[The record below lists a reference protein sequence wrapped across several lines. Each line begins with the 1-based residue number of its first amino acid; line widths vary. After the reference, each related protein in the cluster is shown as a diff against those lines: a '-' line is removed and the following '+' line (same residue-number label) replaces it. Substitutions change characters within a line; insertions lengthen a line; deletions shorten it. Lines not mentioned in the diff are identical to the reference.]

1 MTPGRRKSSPASPA
15 RTSHVWT
22 VPAASVGLTLL
33 TRLWFILEMRGN
45 PFSTVSPQM
54 VDPYYY
60 HQWALSIAR
69 GNFWGSDVFFLRPL
83 YPYLLAAVYALSG
96 PYVLAA
102 QLLQA
107 ALSGASCLLLYDCTR
122 RMFSRRAAV
131 FAAFGYAL
139 TGILVFY
146 TGALLYVELT
156 VFLSLLFLWL
166 ILVAGSRIWLWIPAG
181 VSFGLLVICRPEM
194 LAVLPFLLVWLWQ
207 GRAEPPLTP
216 TLSRQGRGR
225 SRARALAAL
234 TVAALAVIA
243 AVPVRNYVVA
253 RDPVLFTAHS
263 GINFYYG
270 NNPSADGTWQPTG
283 ELKKGIGFSHERL
296 RQASRTVNGRELSW
310 SEASA
315 YWFGQGFRFLTGSPF
330 GYLRLLGR
338 KLAFFL
344 GSYEVPN
351 DYYPETARADSI
363 VLKLCFV
370 NFGLVL
376 ALGLLGMVSAWPQR
390 RRVLPAYLLIGAYL
404 LSSLLF
410 YVLSRLRAPVIPF
423 FLMFAGFGLGKLLD
437 ALRKR
442 NLRRFVLGCSA
453 AVLVYAGASLIPV
466 RRDAYSAQAWTQ
478 TGNVYL
484 ARHQVDKA
492 LDSFRRALAAQP
504 ANPSARYSLIMALA
518 GTGRTAEAEAEFDTL
533 ARSAG
538 SGDENPELLRL
549 AGARMA
555 IARRDFAAAAQLY
568 RTVIEKDSTYP
579 EAPYLLGL
587 VYVSMDSL
595 EQARYWLRRALTLDP
610 EHEAAAS
617 ALKAVEVRLGR

>member
-1 MTPGRRKSSPASPA
+1 LPATA
-15 RTSHVWT
+15 
-22 VPAASVGLTLL
+22 VGLTLF
-33 TRLWFILEMRGN
+33 TRVLFILQMRGN
-45 PFSTVSPQM
+45 PFSTVSSQM

-60 HQWALSIAR
+60 HQWALSIVH
-69 GNFWGSDVFFLRPL
+69 GSFWGSDVFFLRPL
-83 YPYLLAAVYALSG
+83 YPYLLAAVYALFG
-96 PYVLAA
+96 PHVLAV

-122 RMFSRRAAV
+122 WMLNRRAAV
-131 FAAFGYAL
+131 FAAFGFAL

-146 TGALLYVELT
+146 TGTLLYVEIT

-207 GRAEPPLTP
+207 GRAEPTLTP

-243 AVPVRNYVVA
+243 AVPVRNYIVA

-283 ELKKGIGFSHERL
+283 VLERGIGFSHERL
-296 RQASRTVNGRELSW
+296 KQVARTVGAKEVPWSQASSYWLGRGT
-310 SEASA
+310 A
-315 YWFGQGFRFLTGSPF
+315 FITGQPLR
-330 GYLRLLGR
+330 YLRLLGR
-338 KLAFFL
+338 KLLLFL
-344 GSYEVPN
+344 SNYEVPN
-351 DYYPETARADSI
+351 DYYPETARTAST
-363 VLKLCFV
+363 VLRLCFV
-370 NFGLVL
+370 SFSLVL
-376 ALGLLGMVSAWPQR
+376 ALGVIGMVWAWPQR
-390 RRVLPAYLLIGAYL
+390 RRVLPAYLFIGAYV

-410 YVLSRLRAPVIPF
+410 YVLSRLRAPVMPF
-423 FLMFAGFGLGKLLD
+423 LLMFAGFGLAELVD

-442 NLRRFVLGCSA
+442 NLRRFVLGGAA
-453 AVLVYAGASLIPV
+453 AVIVYAGTSLMPV
-466 RRDAYSAQAWTQ
+466 RRDTYSAQAWTQ

-484 ARHQVDKA
+484 AQRQVDKA
-492 LDSFRRALAAQP
+492 LHSFRRALAAQP
-504 ANPSARYSLIMALA
+504 TNASARYSLIMALA
-518 GTGRTAEAEAEFDTL
+518 GSGRTAEAQAEFDTL

-538 SGDENPELLRL
+538 SSDENLELLRL

-555 IARRDFAAAAQLY
+555 IARRDFVTAAQLY
-568 RTVIEKDSTYP
+568 RAVIDEDSTYP

-587 VYVSMDSL
+587 VYVSTDSL
-595 EQARYWLRRALTLDP
+595 EQARCWLRRALTLNP

-617 ALKAVEVRLGR
+617 ALKAVEARLGQ